1 MSLQRLLDSRRLA
14 AEPTSAAEIGDL
26 LHLARQYLSDA
37 RVAGI
42 SADLRFTAAYQAA
55 LQLATIPLSCAG
67 YRTIGGGRQIT
78 VFQALPAAM
87 GESYR
92 DLAGYYD
99 ACRRKRH
106 MAEYQRVGQISEA
119 EVAELIATTRDFL
132 LQVEKW
138 LAAHHPTL
146 LAE

>member
-1 MSLQRLLDSRRLA
+1 MSLQRLLDSDRLA
-14 AEPTSAAEIGDL
+14 PAATSAQEIGDL
-26 LHLARQYLSDA
+26 LRLVRQYLWDA
-37 RVAGI
+37 QAESI

-55 LQLATIPLSCAG
+55 LQLATIPLRCAG
-67 YRTIGGGRQIT
+67 YRTVGGGRHVT

-119 EVAELIATTRDFL
+119 EVAELITTTHDFL